1 GRGVFLLDR
10 VTAPEPEKLLH
21 RHFPG
26 SNGETP
32 IDPTLVTLLT
42 LAHPEHTPCGHN
54 HHRLSLAVDVPL
66 PLSSRLAAR
75 QFPVDLLEPGIGLPL
90 SQKPPREAVD
100 TSVRVVPVETHQPR
114 NEVLPFNWR

>member
-1 GRGVFLLDR
+1 LLLRNPFLLTQPVAVRRRLVPCHSVHRTIAGRGVFLLDR

-42 LAHPEHTPCGHN
+42 LAHPEHTPSRHN
-54 HHRLSLAVDVPL
+54 HHRLSLAVAVPL
-66 PLSSRLAAR
+66 HLSSRLAAR
-75 QFPVDLLEPGIGLPL
+75 H
-90 SQKPPREAVD
+90 
-100 TSVRVVPVETHQPR
+100 VPYDFLQPR
-114 NEVLPFNWR
+114 I